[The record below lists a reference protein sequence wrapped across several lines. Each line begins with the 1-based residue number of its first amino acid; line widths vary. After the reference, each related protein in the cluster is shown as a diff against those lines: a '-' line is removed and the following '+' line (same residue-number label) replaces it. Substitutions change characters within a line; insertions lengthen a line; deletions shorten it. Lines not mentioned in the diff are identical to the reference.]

1 MARARVIVCNT
12 MDPFVTGGSELFA
25 TRLTEELNR
34 AGHEALLVTFPF
46 RLRRFEVEGLVRA
59 TTPWRALD
67 LTGSADVVIPLR
79 YPTWLTEHPHQLVYL
94 NHQLRTAYE
103 LFDTPHGPR
112 ATERALAARQYVVE
126 CDAELGRAQK
136 IFAVSRNVQHRLKHF
151 NGLESEVLYHSLPLE
166 GQHHPG
172 STGNFV
178 LSVGRLV
185 AMKRFDLL
193 IRAVAAAKSAV
204 RCLIVGEGRERSRLE
219 QLIADLQ
226 IEDRVKLLGWVS
238 TAELIELYAGALGV
252 FYAPVDEDYGLVTLE
267 AFHSA
272 KPVLTAMDSGGTLE
286 FVQDG
291 INGRVLPPDPVAF
304 AEAIDQWYHD
314 RSLATRLGLNGAGS
328 VQHIS
333 WERCVNTLAEH
344 F

>member
-25 TRLTEELNR
+25 ARLTEELGR
-34 AGHEALLVTFPF
+34 AGHDSLLVTFPF
-46 RLRRFEVEGLVRA
+46 RLRKFEVEGLVRA

-79 YPTWLTEHPHQLVYL
+79 YPTWLTEHPRKLVYL

-112 ATERALAARQYVVE
+112 ATERALAARQFVME
-126 CDAELGRAQK
+126 CDAELGQAAHV
-136 IFAVSRNVQHRLKHF
+136 FAVSRNVQQRLKHF
-151 NGLESEVLYHSLPLE
+151 NGFDSEVLYHSLPLE

-172 STGNFV
+172 PTGDYV

-185 AMKRFDLL
+185 SMKRFDLL
-193 IRAVAAAKSAV
+193 IRAVAAARSAV
-204 RCLIVGEGRERSRLE
+204 RCLIVGEGRERARLE

-226 IEDRVKLLGWVS
+226 VEDRVKLLGWVS

-291 INGRVLPPDPVAF
+291 VNGRVLPPDPVAF
-304 AEAIDQWYHD
+304 AEAMDQWYRD

-333 WERCVNTLAEH
+333 WERCVSMLAEH